1 MAKHGHKKDKS
12 ATALPPPPGPVK
24 DQLRAP
30 SRRRAARQPV
40 EIEGLVADLFG
51 RRFTLEAD
59 GARHLVDLGRRG
71 AALVRLTAQTRVT
84 VIGRRKDGE
93 VKAWLVRDAD
103 GRAHALRKEKRV
115 AKLTADAP
123 AVAPPP
129 RP

>member
-1 MAKHGHKKDKS
+1 MAKSGHKKAKS
-12 ATALPPPPGPVK
+12 ALPAQPAPVK

-30 SRRRAARQPV
+30 SRRRASREPV

-71 AALVRLTAQTRVT
+71 GALVRLTAHTRIT

-115 AKLTADAP
+115 GKLTTSAP

-129 RP
+129 QP